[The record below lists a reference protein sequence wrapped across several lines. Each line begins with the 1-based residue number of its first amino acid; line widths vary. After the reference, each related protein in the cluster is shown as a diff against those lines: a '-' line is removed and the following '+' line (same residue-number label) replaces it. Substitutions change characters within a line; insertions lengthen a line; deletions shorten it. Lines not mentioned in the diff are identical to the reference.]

1 MNAQNRSAKHLTSRS
16 VASKRV
22 VVTGLLAGL
31 VLALTGC
38 GGGGKN
44 VYQSAGNDIDGGW
57 IIIDG
62 DSVTVIDPDSDG
74 IEQAIADIEDKQVNP
89 NSDSYD
95 VENGALNEA
104 KDMVRLEGGDGTTI
118 ELADHM
124 IRLDGEYVYL
134 EYESDLAKKDREAV
148 SPTGD

>member
-1 MNAQNRSAKHLTSRS
+1 MRWW
-16 VASKRV
+16 
-22 VVTGLLAGL
+22 
-31 VLALTGC
+31 
-38 GGGGKN
+38 GKN
-44 VYQSAGNDIDGGW
+44 VYQSAGSDIDEGW

-74 IEQAIADIEDKQVNP
+74 IERAIADIENEQVNP
-89 NSDSYD
+89 NSDFYD

-104 KDMVRLEGGDGTTI
+104 QDLVRLEGGDGTTI

-124 IRLDGEYVYL
+124 IRLDGDYVYF

-148 SPTGD
+148 SPIGD

>member
-1 MNAQNRSAKHLTSRS
+1 MNARIRSTNHETS
-16 VASKRV
+16 AGNIPKRMA
-22 VVTGLLAGL
+22 VTGVIAGL
-31 VLALTGC
+31 ALALTGC

-44 VYQSAGNDIDGGW
+44 VYQSAGSDIDEGW

-74 IEQAIADIEDKQVNP
+74 IERAIADIENEQVNP
-89 NSDSYD
+89 NSDFYD

-104 KDMVRLEGGDGTTI
+104 QDLVRLEGGDGTTI

-124 IRLDGEYVYL
+124 IRLDGDYVYF
-134 EYESDLAKKDREAV
+134 EYESDLAEKDREAV
-148 SPTGD
+148 SPIGD

>member
-1 MNAQNRSAKHLTSRS
+1 MNTQHRPIERQTSRNG
-16 VASKRV
+16 VPTRIA
-22 VVTGLLAGL
+22 VTGLLAGL
-31 VLALTGC
+31 ALALAGC

-44 VYQSAGNDIDGGW
+44 VYQYAGNDVDGGW

-62 DSVTVIDPDSDG
+62 DSVTLIDPDSDG
-74 IEQAIADIEDKQVNP
+74 IEQAIADIEDQQVNS

-104 KDMVRLEGGDGTTI
+104 KDMVRLEGGDGASI

-124 IRLDGEYVYL
+124 IRLDGDYVYL
-134 EYESDLAKKDREAV
+134 EYGSDLAKKDREAI
-148 SPTGD
+148 SPSGD